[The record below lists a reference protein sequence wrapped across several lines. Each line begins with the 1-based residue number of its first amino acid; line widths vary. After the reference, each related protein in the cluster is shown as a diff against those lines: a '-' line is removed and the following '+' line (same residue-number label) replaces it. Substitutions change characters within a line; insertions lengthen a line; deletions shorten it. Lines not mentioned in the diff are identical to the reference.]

1 MHRLSPT
8 FFRRSAG
15 LLILAAWAALP
26 VAQAQSGGGNT
37 SRITA
42 VKLYPGSASVER
54 TLRVAAGARQATFA
68 CLPAGLDA
76 ASLQVAADAGVRV
89 GEIAVRQQTRAL
101 LGAACASP
109 LDARI
114 RTLEDDI
121 AALQAE
127 SAGIGYALGYLKSFE
142 GASGAE
148 ARASTPAQ
156 MAATVAALRE
166 NAQAPLARQHQIER
180 QREALERELQPLLAE
195 RDRAGGAQ
203 GHVSVVQV
211 TLAAPQ
217 GGEVRLSYQVRGP
230 GWQPGYRAT
239 LDSATQKLRLER
251 LAQVA
256 QSSGEDW
263 DDVPIVLST
272 GQPGAATQ
280 GPLPRPWRVGIA
292 PATPPQAEMQSR
304 MMAAPAAA
312 PMASAAAKAAD
323 ADAPGFDVS
332 VFQGTF
338 ATEFAVPQRV
348 RVPSS
353 GERVTLALGELLL
366 DTRLLTR
373 TTPALDASAYLI
385 ADFATPPGVW
395 PAGTVQ
401 LYRDGAFVGTQRFD
415 AAQAGRNGLAF
426 GRDELVS
433 VRVERPE
440 QQSGTGGF
448 IGSRNQRVDS
458 RRYVVENRHTAPV
471 QLQVLDAAP
480 VPEHEDVR
488 VESRYEPAPQTERWH
503 EQNGTIAWEQP
514 LAAGAQQA
522 FGATHTISWPKDE
535 RLRER

>member
-1 MHRLSPT
+1 MAPMHLFSHARPI
-8 FFRRSAG
+8 AHA
-15 LLILAAWAALP
+15 LLAVLTGAALLP
-26 VAQAQSGGGNT
+26 AQAQSGGDGG

-68 CLPAGLDA
+68 CLPAGLDT

-142 GASGAE
+142 GAE
-148 ARASTPAQ
+148 TRASTPAQ
-156 MAATVAALRE
+156 IAATVAALRG
-166 NAQAPLARQHQIER
+166 NAQAPLTRQHQIER
-180 QREALERELQPLLAE
+180 QREALERELEPLLAE

-203 GHVSVVQV
+203 GRVSVVQV
-211 TLAAPQ
+211 TLAAAQ

-239 LDSATQKLRLER
+239 LDSTTQKLRLER

-263 DDVPIVLST
+263 ADVPIVLST

-292 PATPPQAEMQSR
+292 PPAPPQAEMQAR
-304 MMAAPAAA
+304 VMAAPAPA
-312 PMASAAAKAAD
+312 PMAAAAAKAAD
-323 ADAPGFDVS
+323 AEAPSFDVS

-353 GERVTLALGELLL
+353 GERITLALGELLL
-366 DTRLLTR
+366 DTHLLTR

-415 AAQAGRNGLAF
+415 AAQASRNGLAF

-433 VRVERPE
+433 VRMERPE

-448 IGSRNQRVDS
+448 IGNRNQRVDS
-458 RRYVVENRHTAPV
+458 RRYVVENRHTTPV

-503 EQNGTIAWEQP
+503 EQNGIIAWEQA
-514 LAAGAQQA
+514 LAAGAQQGFA
-522 FGATHTISWPKDE
+522 ATHTISWPKDE